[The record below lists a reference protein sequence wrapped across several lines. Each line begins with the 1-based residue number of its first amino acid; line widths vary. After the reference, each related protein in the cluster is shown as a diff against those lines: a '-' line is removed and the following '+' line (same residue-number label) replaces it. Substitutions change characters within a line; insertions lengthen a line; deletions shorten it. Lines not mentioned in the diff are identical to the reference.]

1 VTAGVDEVSIVPLRE
16 RMRSALVERA
26 GVSRRKATMAV
37 LLSGVFTV
45 HFAITLLVVVLD
57 TVAKDLDTTV
67 SVVSWSIT
75 APMLM
80 FAVIGPA
87 FGTLGDLVGHKRVF
101 VGGLLGAGIFA
112 GLAAIAPNAPLLIV
126 LRTLS
131 AACGSATGPS
141 AMAFTNRMF
150 APHERVRPLG
160 MWSFVTAG
168 APVIGVVAGV
178 PLVELVGWRVIFLI
192 QAPLCV
198 LGALTSWWL
207 LRDTERQPHA
217 RFDAAGALTLGG
229 GAALLLLGINR
240 GSSWG
245 WTSPM
250 IVSAII
256 IGLMLLV
263 AFVQVERR
271 VAAPMVPP
279 AWFRTRNIAF
289 PVLSQSL
296 ANFAYMG
303 GFMIL
308 PQMLKDGVGLSLAT
322 VGWLIIARPLTFA
335 IAAPLGARVT
345 MRTGE
350 RFAGM
355 FGSMTVFTSMI
366 VLSTIREGT
375 PLWVIAFGLGLSG
388 LGLGVASP
396 ALSALLA
403 NAVRDHELGIA
414 SAMQQLISQMG
425 ALLGATVMI
434 TVHEATLDDGV
445 LSSYAN
451 ALVIGASLCVV
462 AGLLAGEVRS
472 TDRSGTD
479 PDPAGSGVTGTTA

>member
-101 VGGLLGAGIFA
+101 VGGLLGAGVFA

-150 APHERVRPLG
+150 EPHERVRPLG

-198 LGALTSWWL
+198 LGAFTSWWL

-217 RFDAAGALTLGG
+217 RFDAAGAVTLGG

-240 GSSWG
+240 GSAWG
-245 WTSPM
+245 WTSPA
-250 IVSAII
+250 IVLSIAVGIA
-256 IGLMLLV
+256 LLV

-308 PQMLKDGVGLSLAT
+308 PQMLKDGIGLPLAT

-335 IAAPLGARVT
+335 IAAPLGARIT

-434 TVHEATLDDGV
+434 TVHEATVADGV

-472 TDRSGTD
+472 TDRSG
-479 PDPAGSGVTGTTA
+479 ASATG

>member
-1 VTAGVDEVSIVPLRE
+1 
-16 RMRSALVERA
+16 
-26 GVSRRKATMAV
+26 MAV

-101 VGGLLGAGIFA
+101 VGGLLGAGVFA
-112 GLAAIAPNAPLLIV
+112 GLAAIAPNAPMLIV

-150 APHERVRPLG
+150 EPHERVRPLG

-198 LGALTSWWL
+198 LGAFTSWWL

-217 RFDAAGALTLGG
+217 RFDAAGAVTLGG

-240 GSSWG
+240 GSAWG
-245 WTSPM
+245 WTSPG
-250 IVSAII
+250 IVLSTVVGIV
-256 IGLMLLV
+256 LLV

-308 PQMLKDGVGLSLAT
+308 PQMLKDGIGLPLAT

-434 TVHEATLDDGV
+434 TVHEATVADGV

-472 TDRSGTD
+472 TDRSGVS
-479 PDPAGSGVTGTTA
+479 ATG

>member
-101 VGGLLGAGIFA
+101 VGGLLGAGVFA

-150 APHERVRPLG
+150 EPHERVRPLG

-198 LGALTSWWL
+198 LGAFTSWWL
-207 LRDTERQPHA
+207 LRDTERQPYA
-217 RFDAAGALTLGG
+217 RFDATGAVTLGG

-240 GSSWG
+240 GSAWG
-245 WTSPM
+245 WTSPA
-250 IVSAII
+250 IVVSIVVGI
-256 IGLMLLV
+256 VLLV
-263 AFVQVERR
+263 AFVQVERH

-308 PQMLKDGVGLSLAT
+308 PQMLKDGIGLPLAT

-434 TVHEATLDDGV
+434 TVHEATVADGV

-472 TDRSGTD
+472 TDRSG
-479 PDPAGSGVTGTTA
+479 ASATG

>member
-101 VGGLLGAGIFA
+101 VGGLLGAGVFA

-150 APHERVRPLG
+150 EPHERVRPLG

-198 LGALTSWWL
+198 LGAFTSWWL

-217 RFDAAGALTLGG
+217 RFDAAGTLTLGG

-240 GSSWG
+240 GSAWG
-245 WTSPM
+245 WTSPA
-250 IVSAII
+250 IVLSIAVGIV
-256 IGLMLLV
+256 LLV

-308 PQMLKDGVGLSLAT
+308 PQMLKDGIGLPLAT

-403 NAVRDHELGIA
+403 NAVGDHELGIA

-434 TVHEATLDDGV
+434 TVHEATVADGV

-472 TDRSGTD
+472 TDRSG
-479 PDPAGSGVTGTTA
+479 ASATG

>member
-1 VTAGVDEVSIVPLRE
+1 MTAGVDEVALIPLRE
-16 RMRSALVERA
+16 RVRSALVERA
-26 GVSRRKATMAV
+26 GMSRRKATMAV

-45 HFAITLLVVVLD
+45 SFTITLLVVVLD
-57 TVAKDLDTTV
+57 TVATDLGSTV

-75 APMLM
+75 APMLA

-87 FGTLGDLVGHKRVF
+87 FGTLGDLIGHKRVF

-112 GLAAIAPNAPLLIV
+112 GLAALAPSAPVLIL

-150 APHERVRPLG
+150 EPHERVRPLG

-178 PLVELVGWRVIFLI
+178 PLVELVGWRIIFLV

-198 LGALTSWWL
+198 LGALSSWWL
-207 LRDTERQPHA
+207 LRDTERQDDA
-217 RFDAAGALTLGG
+217 RFDAAGAFTLGG
-229 GAALLLLGINR
+229 GAALVLFGVNR
-240 GSSWG
+240 GGTWG
-245 WTSPM
+245 WTSPVVM
-250 IVSAII
+250 TAIVS
-256 IGLMLLV
+256 GVVLLCV
-263 AFVQVERR
+263 FVQVERR

-279 AWFRTRNIAF
+279 QWFRTRNIAF

-303 GFMIL
+303 GFMII
-308 PQMLKDGVGLSLAT
+308 PQMLKDGIGLSLAT

-335 IAAPLGARVT
+335 VAAPLGARVT

-366 VLSTIREGT
+366 VLSTVRDST
-375 PLWVIAFGLGLSG
+375 PMWLIAFGLALSG

-403 NAVRDHELGIA
+403 NAVNDSELGIA
-414 SAMQQLISQMG
+414 SAMQQLVSQMG

-434 TVHEATLDDGV
+434 SVQEATMEQGTLI
-445 LSSYAN
+445 SYSN
-451 ALVIGASLCVV
+451 ALVVGAALCVV

-472 TDRSGTD
+472 TERAPTQ
-479 PDPAGSGVTGTTA
+479 

>member
-1 VTAGVDEVSIVPLRE
+1 
-16 RMRSALVERA
+16 
-26 GVSRRKATMAV
+26 
-37 LLSGVFTV
+37 
-45 HFAITLLVVVLD
+45 
-57 TVAKDLDTTV
+57 
-67 SVVSWSIT
+67 
-75 APMLM
+75 M

-101 VGGLLGAGIFA
+101 VGGLLGAGVFA
-112 GLAAIAPNAPLLIV
+112 GLAAIAPNAPLLII
-126 LRTLS
+126 LRALS

-150 APHERVRPLG
+150 EPHERVRPLG

-198 LGALTSWWL
+198 LGAFTSWWL

-240 GSSWG
+240 GSAWG
-245 WTSPM
+245 WTSPT
-250 IVSAII
+250 IVSCIAVGIV
-256 IGLMLLV
+256 LLV

-308 PQMLKDGVGLSLAT
+308 PQMLKDGVGLPLAT

-434 TVHEATLDDGV
+434 TVHEATVDRGV
-445 LSSYAN
+445 LSSYTN

-472 TDRSGTD
+472 TDRSG
-479 PDPAGSGVTGTTA
+479 ASATA

>member
-1 VTAGVDEVSIVPLRE
+1 
-16 RMRSALVERA
+16 
-26 GVSRRKATMAV
+26 
-37 LLSGVFTV
+37 
-45 HFAITLLVVVLD
+45 
-57 TVAKDLDTTV
+57 
-67 SVVSWSIT
+67 
-75 APMLM
+75 
-80 FAVIGPA
+80 
-87 FGTLGDLVGHKRVF
+87 
-101 VGGLLGAGIFA
+101 
-112 GLAAIAPNAPLLIV
+112 
-126 LRTLS
+126 
-131 AACGSATGPS
+131 
-141 AMAFTNRMF
+141 MAFTNRMF

-250 IVSAII
+250 IVSAIV

-479 PDPAGSGVTGTTA
+479 PDPAGSGATGTTA

>member
-1 VTAGVDEVSIVPLRE
+1 MTAGVDEVALAPLRE
-16 RMRSALVERA
+16 RVRSALVDRI
-26 GVSRRKATMAV
+26 GISRRKATMTV

-45 HFAITLLVVVLD
+45 SFTITLLVVVLD
-57 TVAKDLDTTV
+57 TVATDLKSTV

-75 APMLM
+75 APMLA

-87 FGTLGDLVGHKRVF
+87 FGKLGDLIGHKRVF
-101 VGGLLGAGIFA
+101 VSGLLGAGIFA
-112 GLAAIAPNAPLLIV
+112 GLTALAPSAPMLIL

-141 AMAFTNRMF
+141 AMAFTNRMYE
-150 APHERVRPLG
+150 PHERVRPLG

-178 PLVELVGWRVIFLI
+178 PLVDLVGWRIIFLV
-192 QAPLCV
+192 QAPLSI
-198 LGALTSWWL
+198 LGAVVSWWL
-207 LRDTERQPHA
+207 LRDTERQPGA

-229 GAALLLLGINR
+229 GATLLLLGINR
-240 GSSWG
+240 GGTWG
-245 WTSPM
+245 WNSPL
-250 IVSAII
+250 IVGAIAL
-256 IGLMLLV
+256 GVLLLY

-279 AWFRTRNIAF
+279 QWFRTRNIAF
-289 PVLSQSL
+289 PVLSQAL

-303 GFMIL
+303 GFMII

-335 IAAPLGARVT
+335 VAAPLGARVT

-355 FGSMTVFTSMI
+355 FGSMTVFVSMI
-366 VLSTIREGT
+366 VLSTVREAT
-375 PLWVIAFGLGLSG
+375 PLWLIAFGLGLSG

-403 NAVRDHELGIA
+403 NAVDDEQLGIA
-414 SAMQQLISQMG
+414 SAMQQLVTQMG

-434 TVHEATLDDGV
+434 SVHEATSDQGV
-445 LSSYAN
+445 LASYSN
-451 ALVIGASLCVV
+451 ALVVGAALCVV
-462 AGLLAGEVRS
+462 AGLLATEVRS
-472 TDRSGTD
+472 TSRTST
-479 PDPAGSGVTGTTA
+479 PAPPTAAA

>member
-1 VTAGVDEVSIVPLRE
+1 MTAGVDEVALAPLRE
-16 RMRSALVERA
+16 RVRSALVDRI
-26 GVSRRKATMAV
+26 GISRRKATMTV

-45 HFAITLLVVVLD
+45 SFTVTLLVVVLD
-57 TVAKDLDTTV
+57 TVAADLKSTV

-75 APMLM
+75 APMLA

-87 FGTLGDLVGHKRVF
+87 FGKLGDLIGHKRVF

-112 GLAAIAPNAPLLIV
+112 GLTALAPSAPMLIL

-141 AMAFTNRMF
+141 AMAFTNRMYE
-150 APHERVRPLG
+150 PHERVRPLG

-178 PLVELVGWRVIFLI
+178 PLVDLVGWRIIFLV
-192 QAPLCV
+192 QAPLCI
-198 LGALTSWWL
+198 LGAVVSWWL
-207 LRDTERQPHA
+207 LRDTERQPGA

-229 GAALLLLGINR
+229 GATLLLLGINR
-240 GSSWG
+240 GGTWG
-245 WTSPM
+245 WNSPL
-250 IVSAII
+250 IVGAIAL
-256 IGLMLLV
+256 GVVLLY

-279 AWFRTRNIAF
+279 QWFRTRNIAF
-289 PVLSQSL
+289 PVLSQAL

-303 GFMIL
+303 GFMII

-322 VGWLIIARPLTFA
+322 VGWLIIARPLTFS
-335 IAAPLGARVT
+335 IVAPLGARVT

-350 RFAGM
+350 RFAGV
-355 FGSMTVFTSMI
+355 FGAMTVFVSMI
-366 VLSTIREGT
+366 VLSTVREAT
-375 PLWVIAFGLGLSG
+375 PLWLIAFGLGLSG

-403 NAVRDHELGIA
+403 NAVDDEQLGIA
-414 SAMQQLISQMG
+414 SAMQQLVTQMG

-434 TVHEATLDDGV
+434 SVHEATSDQGV
-445 LSSYAN
+445 LASYSN
-451 ALVIGASLCVV
+451 ALVVGAALCVV
-462 AGLLAGEVRS
+462 AGLLATEVRS
-472 TDRSGTD
+472 TSR
-479 PDPAGSGVTGTTA
+479 TTTSAPPTAAV

>member
-101 VGGLLGAGIFA
+101 VGGLLGAGVFA

-150 APHERVRPLG
+150 EPHERVRPLG

-198 LGALTSWWL
+198 LGAFTSWWL

-217 RFDAAGALTLGG
+217 RFDATGAVSLGG

-240 GSSWG
+240 GSAWG
-245 WTSPM
+245 WTSPA
-250 IVSAII
+250 IVVSIVVGI
-256 IGLMLLV
+256 VLLV
-263 AFVQVERR
+263 AFVQVERH

-308 PQMLKDGVGLSLAT
+308 PQMLKDGIGLPLAT

-434 TVHEATLDDGV
+434 TVHEATVADGV

-472 TDRSGTD
+472 TDRSG
-479 PDPAGSGVTGTTA
+479 ASATG